1 MMNGNIEKDIRALN
15 EELIALRR
23 DLHMHPELGNDEHRT
38 TGAVKAFLEAHG
50 VQPEYIDKENK
61 LGLQFLLDSGKPG
74 RTVLLR
80 GDMDALPIQEPEGC
94 EFRSQVPGVMHAC
107 GHDLNTCFVTGC
119 AIVLNKNKD
128 LLKGKVKF
136 VWQCAEE
143 TLQGAKAAIEN
154 GVLDGVEPA
163 FCFGFH
169 GYSDNPAGKIG
180 IRQGNC
186 LAASDT
192 VHIKVRGKGGH
203 AAAPHQTIDPVVI
216 SAHVI
221 LAIQTLAA
229 RYHRPWDPLV
239 ITIGMVH
246 GGTACN
252 ITPEEVEL
260 TGTMRTFDAELRA
273 KLPQL
278 LESTCRGQAQAF
290 GGDCEVVV
298 EQLCPS
304 IVVSQECFEAA
315 DSALKQGIGAG
326 HIAYPDYPTMGSEDF
341 GFFVQ
346 RYPGMQIQVGTA
358 SDDPRSQ
365 GPFHDPAITFN
376 EDSIYWGVAA
386 GCSLALGIC

>member
-1 MMNGNIEKDIRALN
+1 
-15 EELIALRR
+15 
-23 DLHMHPELGNDEHRT
+23 
-38 TGAVKAFLEAHG
+38 
-50 VQPEYIDKENK
+50 IDKKNE

-94 EFRSQVPGVMHAC
+94 EFRSQVSGVMHAC

-119 AIVLNKNKD
+119 AIVLNNNKD

-143 TLQGAKAAIEN
+143 TLQGAKAAIEY

-315 DSALKQGIGAG
+315 DSALKLGIGAE